1 MELLKNS
8 LITYRLQLLLA
19 IIVVSINTLYR
30 GDVTS
35 LLVLLL
41 LMIALLFTS
50 VARLSRNLQYINL
63 GNSAFNST
71 VPVIIY
77 YRKYVNANRLILFY

>member
-50 VARLSRNLQYINL
+50 VARLSRNLQYIN
-63 GNSAFNST
+63 
-71 VPVIIY
+71 
-77 YRKYVNANRLILFY
+77 